1 MELFFNEIKISYII
15 LGVAAIIV
23 IFLISWIIRTFNQ
36 LGKLKNKVDE
46 YNSDIDVA
54 LTKRFDLLTKQYNL
68 VKLYCSHE
76 SKTLIETIQMRSGM
90 SCAEKS
96 DAEQKMNKLRNQIH
110 VALEAYP
117 ELKANENVILLQ
129 KSCDNTEEHLQA
141 ARRLYNSGVTKY
153 NNICITFP
161 SSVVASLTGHKKLE
175 FFRAEE
181 SKRQDVDFSSM

>member
-1 MELFFNEIKISYII
+1 MEIKISYII
-15 LGVAAIIV
+15 SGVTVIIMM
-23 IFLISWIIRTFNQ
+23 FLISWGIKTFNQ

-76 SKTLIETIQMRSGM
+76 SKTLIETIHMRSGM
-90 SCAEKS
+90 SFAERS
-96 DAEQKMNKLRNQIH
+96 DAEQKMNELRKQIH
-110 VALEAYP
+110 VTMEAYP
-117 ELKANENVILLQ
+117 ELKANENVMLLQ

-161 SSVVASLTGHKKLE
+161 SSVVALLTGHKKLE
-175 FFRAEE
+175 FFKAEE
-181 SKRQDVDFSSM
+181 SKRQDVNFSNL